1 MLKEINGAFTVLD
14 GERFYKIENYDLMD
28 DFFMTITSSSD
39 VWNFLWSKGGITAGR
54 MNADHAIFQYGTA
67 DKISDYKYTTGSYTA
82 VAIET
87 ADGVKVWEPFG
98 KFLCATGVSTASEAG
113 VQYNLYKNVNGSKVV
128 FEEVNENLQLTFRY
142 GWTSS
147 KKFGLVKFCKIINLS
162 DKAQKVKV
170 LDGARNIMPAII
182 ASSLQNDMSVLVN
195 AYKQSDLDKETSL
208 AMFAL
213 SSALTDRAEPNEALL
228 ANTCWFTTND
238 DVYLSD
244 NVIKSFF
251 AGEEL
256 AKADV
261 LKGGRGNCFILHE
274 TELAPKAED
283 SWSSVFDHS
292 QTIVNIVAL
301 KKILA
306 DKTNATKLLAE
317 DIEATDKELDK
328 FISEADGIQ
337 NTADEMACVHHR
349 TNVIFN
355 IMRGGFFAN
364 DGKINIA
371 DFLAFIKVRSTDN
384 HS

>member
-238 DVYLSD
+238 EV
-244 NVIKSFF
+244 
-251 AGEEL
+251 
-256 AKADV
+256 
-261 LKGGRGNCFILHE
+261 
-274 TELAPKAED
+274 
-283 SWSSVFDHS
+283 
-292 QTIVNIVAL
+292 
-301 KKILA
+301 
-306 DKTNATKLLAE
+306 
-317 DIEATDKELDK
+317 
-328 FISEADGIQ
+328 
-337 NTADEMACVHHR
+337 
-349 TNVIFN
+349 
-355 IMRGGFFAN
+355 
-364 DGKINIA
+364 
-371 DFLAFIKVRSTDN
+371 
-384 HS
+384 